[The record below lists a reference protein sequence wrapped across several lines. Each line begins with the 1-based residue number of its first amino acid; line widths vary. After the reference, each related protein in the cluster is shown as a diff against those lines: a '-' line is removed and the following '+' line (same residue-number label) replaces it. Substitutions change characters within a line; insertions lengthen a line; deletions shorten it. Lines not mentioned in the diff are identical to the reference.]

1 MSSID
6 KSCIVNSVV
15 VNECSK
21 QENWPPLSE
30 GEDRNKERYMLL
42 HQGKACLRMRTGSPG
57 QSKQSVSLIDQ
68 QVSQKNKS
76 KQVSPFYFLLSLL
89 LVSLGSW
96 IAREDH
102 LKICFLSMLSRTTN
116 TGVE

>member
-6 KSCIVNSVV
+6 TSCVVNSVV
-15 VNECSK
+15 VDGCSK

-57 QSKQSVSLIDQ
+57 QSKQSVSEIDQ
-68 QVSQKNKS
+68 QVSQKTKAS
-76 KQVSPFYFLLSLL
+76 KFLPFIF
-89 LVSLGSW
+89 
-96 IAREDH
+96 
-102 LKICFLSMLSRTTN
+102 F
-116 TGVE
+116 